1 MCCICY
7 AISLCSVLY
16 GKPEDMSV
24 VFVMLLLSVVCYIVS
39 QRICVLYLLCYF
51 SL

>member
-1 MCCICY
+1 MCCFCY

-16 GKPEDMSV
+16 GKPEDMCV
-24 VFVMLLLSVVCYIVS
+24 VFVMLFLSVVYYMVS
-39 QRICVLYLLCYF
+39 QSMDVLYLLCYF